1 MQCHEPTETLQEHIN
16 VLPQRDLPWKT
27 AGLIYFTVSQGT
39 TKVSCLKQHTLSRS
53 SVGPKSRHGV
63 SGLPAQ
69 GVRRLTAWGQLGLW
83 SNLRQEIPLHPPGA
97 VGKNCV
103 TCGCWAAVD
112 CCLLGGCR
120 PGIMLS
126 TQKLP
131 GIPWP
136 VALSIK
142 WQLSPS
148 GPPRVSSVGPKSRH
162 GVSGLPAQGVRR
174 LTAWGQLG
182 LWSNLRQEIPLHPPG
197 AVGKNCVTCGC
208 WAAVDCCLLGGCRP
222 GIMLSTQKL
231 PGIPWPVALSIKWQL
246 SPSGPPRVSL
256 VLQNSY
262 FCLTAQKKEEKTK
275 LYRIMLLFTIG
286 I

>member
-27 AGLIYFTVSQGT
+27 AELIYFTVSQGT

-63 SGLPAQ
+63 SGPRAQ
-69 GVRRLTAWGQLGLW
+69 GFRRLTAWGQLGLW

-103 TCGCWAAVD
+103 TCGCWAAV
-112 CCLLGGCR
+112 G
-120 PGIMLS
+120 
-126 TQKLP
+126 
-131 GIPWP
+131 
-136 VALSIK
+136 
-142 WQLSPS
+142 
-148 GPPRVSSVGPKSRH
+148 
-162 GVSGLPAQGVRR
+162 
-174 LTAWGQLG
+174 
-182 LWSNLRQEIPLHPPG
+182 
-197 AVGKNCVTCGC
+197 
-208 WAAVDCCLLGGCRP
+208 CCLLGGCRP

-275 LYRIMLLFTIG
+275 LYRIMLCSPLESSCLKLIANSFTT
-286 I
+286 